1 MPYMVLFQ
9 CLIWYYFYALYGIIS
24 MPYMVLFQ
32 CLIWY
37 YFYYQTGADITDYFN
52 YGFTEET
59 WRLYCEKQ
67 RKMRFEVSQL
77 NKLAVSITNF
87 FTPTRL
93 SSRLTKL
100 SRYLY
105 MYLYAC
111 ICHKGTVLIILHLYG
126 IYITCIH
133 FTKIEFLV
141 CTDTSDLSSLILH

>member
-1 MPYMVLFQ
+1 MF
-9 CLIWYYFYALYGIIS
+9 FNALYGIIS
-24 MPYMVLFQ
+24 Y
-32 CLIWY
+32 I
-37 YFYYQTGADITDYFN
+37 TGADITDYFN

-87 FTPTRL
+87 FTPTWL

-105 MYLYAC
+105 MCLYAC
-111 ICHKGTVLIILHLYG
+111 ICHKGTVLIILHTYG

-133 FTKIEFLV
+133 FTMIEFFV
-141 CTDTSDLSSLILH
+141 CTDTSDLSSLLH